1 MTLTGTSS
9 PPEVAAAPVPLPA
22 RPPTVS
28 DRGRSRPA
36 VAVGALALAAAL
48 WAVAAS
54 ALFVP
59 RLTDNGDEAVY
70 LLQAESLR
78 AGHLFP
84 PAAEPTRAFLPWL
97 STTVG
102 HHYVTKYTPVFP
114 AFIALGHRAFGSD
127 RAALALTAAGAVVA
141 CYLLAQEVL
150 GRRREGALAAGL
162 LARSPLLAIQNPTHL
177 RYLFNAALL
186 MGFSAAP
193 PAR

>member
-1 MTLTGTSS
+1 MALTETS
-9 PPEVAAAPVPLPA
+9 PRPKVAPAAAPAEPQA
-22 RPPTVS
+22 RPSTGPV
-28 DRGRSRPA
+28 RGRSRPA
-36 VAVGALALAAAL
+36 VAVGALALAAGV

-54 ALFVP
+54 ALFIP

-114 AFIALGHRAFGSD
+114 GFIAGSHRLFGTD
-127 RAALALTAAGAVVA
+127 RAARALVAAGAVVA
-141 CYLLAQEVL
+141 CYWLAREIL
-150 GRRREGALAAGL
+150 GRRRDAVVAAAFLAG
-162 LARSPLLAIQNPTHL
+162 SPLFAI
-177 RYLFNAALL
+177 
-186 MGFSAAP
+186 
-193 PAR
+193 

>member
-1 MTLTGTSS
+1 MALTGTSS
-9 PPEVAAAPVPLPA
+9 PPEVAAAPVALPA

-36 VAVGALALAAAL
+36 VVVGALALAAAL

-84 PAAEPTRAFLPWL
+84 PAAEPTRSFLPWL

-114 AFIALGHRAFGSD
+114 AFIALGHRVFGSA
-127 RAALALTAAGAVVA
+127 RAAAGGRPG
-141 CYLLAQEVL
+141 LRFL
-150 GRRREGALAAGL
+150 GRLPPLRHPERHLPELPVQRR
-162 LARSPLLAIQNPTHL
+162 
-177 RYLFNAALL
+177 
-186 MGFSAAP
+186 AP
-193 PAR
+193 DGVRRRPPGRAPA

>member
-1 MTLTGTSS
+1 MTVTDAT
-9 PPEVAAAPVPLPA
+9 PRPAVPVAAPVAPLTPPPAGPA
-22 RPPTVS
+22 RG
-28 DRGRSRPA
+28 RGRRAVVA
-36 VAVGALALAAAL
+36 VAGLALAAAL

-84 PAAEPTRAFLPWL
+84 PAAEPARAFLPWL

-114 AFIALGHRAFGSD
+114 AFIAVGHRAFGSD
-127 RAALALTAAGAVVA
+127 RAALALTAGGAVIA
-141 CYLLAQEVL
+141 CYLLAREVL
-150 GRRREGALAAGL
+150 GRRRLDDRARAGER
-162 LARSPLLAIQNPTHL
+162 AV
-177 RYLFNAALL
+177 
-186 MGFSAAP
+186 
-193 PAR
+193 